1 MSYRGENLN
10 IEVTPLQLEVL
21 ATAIKCPMVQDLL
34 EENNLSDQLLA
45 LDELDSKLDE
55 IVSMVN
61 GAGYGYKY
69 KGES

>member
-34 EENNLSDQLLA
+34 EENKLSDQLFA
-45 LDELDSKLDE
+45 LEELDSELDE

-61 GAGYGYKY
+61 NAGYGYKY

>member
-55 IVSMVN
+55 IVAMVN